1 MQIIQLPYD
10 KFMAYNHLKMFGPK
24 TMERETG
31 DILFSAEG
39 EEKRDGC
46 QAGTRGRDIGSQ
58 EGREGVAA
66 GKEEGEVTV
75 GKRDSQGGMWGS
87 DHGR

>member
-58 EGREGVAA
+58 EEKRGSARREGR
-66 GKEEGEVTV
+66 G
-75 GKRDSQGGMWGS
+75 WS
-87 DHGR
+87 DRG

>member
-46 QAGTRGRDIGSQ
+46 QAGTRGREGVTT
-58 EGREGVAA
+58 GREEGGVI
-66 GKEEGEVTV
+66 V
-75 GKRDSQGGMWGS
+75 GKRDSQGGMWEK